1 MKGVDYM
8 PLSKGTV
15 QISVVLPK
23 EVVGHLDAVAESNY
37 YTRSQQAARIIIEH
51 LKQQLKED
59 SK

>member
-1 MKGVDYM
+1 M
-8 PLSKGTV
+8 PLSKDTT

-23 EVVGHLDAVAESNY
+23 DIVERLDAVAESNY

>member
-1 MKGVDYM
+1 M